1 MINCC
6 ENSKN
11 QYVLKVPENSKKRLY
26 NLTSKLINND
36 KKLLEYDSEIQH
48 LVREGLAER
57 LMTNPYDGLDGFS
70 SEIGFISLNDHL
82 SPVDNVVANLLI
94 SLLRFRSVFMPTNR
108 NIVIAMA
115 KLCNSMGFLDHFTTK
130 TNIAN
135 HMEEADWDQPLISEV
150 PNELSILSEIGKLIK
165 DVNIFADASSIA
177 FQAMAYIRH
186 IIRDGQITTNLICSK
201 NRASLMEQ
209 ESNEVILT
217 KLELMPEFH
226 ANLHLASNSKI
237 CHCNIQSI
245 KPVVYSVKFDIIA
258 ITETWLKLEV
268 PDVAVDIRLTS
279 PDTGFQLVEMIVLK
293 IISIGSYYGECEI
306 VFIGVNRSEMAAL
319 AVVIYLLRGRV
330 FESMVGDIFERYD
343 NIIVVIKNGLYD

>member
-1 MINCC
+1 M
-6 ENSKN
+6 
-11 QYVLKVPENSKKRLY
+11 
-26 NLTSKLINND
+26 
-36 KKLLEYDSEIQH
+36 
-48 LVREGLAER
+48 A
-57 LMTNPYDGLDGFS
+57 NPYDGLDGFS

-150 PNELSILSEIGKLIK
+150 PN
-165 DVNIFADASSIA
+165 ASSIA

-186 IIRDGQITTNLICSK
+186 IIRDGQITTDLICSK

-217 KLELMPEFH
+217 KLELMPELLQDLK
-226 ANLHLASNSKI
+226 NT
-237 CHCNIQSI
+237 

-279 PDTGFQLVEMIVLK
+279 PDTGFQLIEMIVLN
-293 IISIGSYYGECEI
+293 IFHQHNPYNAQPDAI
-306 VFIGVNRSEMAAL
+306 VIN
-319 AVVIYLLRGRV
+319 
-330 FESMVGDIFERYD
+330 
-343 NIIVVIKNGLYD
+343 